1 MGGDPRIAARARR
14 RRRLL
19 TTVATLAVAAVGLG
33 ALAGLDEVRER
44 RADTAL
50 PQLAA
55 ELSRVL
61 DERPELDGPFGI
73 DGAGLA
79 QAFLEESELELPEV
93 GSFTFGETVGRLRGP
108 HACVEQDP
116 WLGGPRMRCLPLD
129 GSRSE
134 PRVGTFGGNFYVVGP
149 DSAFGD

>member
-1 MGGDPRIAARARR
+1 MTA
-14 RRRLL
+14 
-19 TTVATLAVAAVGLG
+19 ATLAVVAVGLG
-33 ALAGLDEVRER
+33 VLAGLDEVRER
-44 RADTAL
+44 RADAAL
-50 PQLAA
+50 PQLAE

-61 DERPELDGPFGI
+61 DERPELDGRFGI

-93 GSFTFGETVGRLRGP
+93 GRFTLGETVGRLRGP
-108 HACVEQDP
+108 HACVKQDP

-134 PRVGTFGGNFYVVGP
+134 PRVGSFGGNFYVVGP
-149 DSAFGD
+149 DSEFGD